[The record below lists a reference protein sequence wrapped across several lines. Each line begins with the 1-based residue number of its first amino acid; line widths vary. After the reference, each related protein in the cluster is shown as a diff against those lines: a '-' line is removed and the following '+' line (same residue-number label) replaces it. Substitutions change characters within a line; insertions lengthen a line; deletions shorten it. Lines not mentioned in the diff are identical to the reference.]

1 MKQVTSISADGVD
14 VLNVGAGTVSL
25 ASVDRIREKSKLL
38 YRENESDADKLLHD
52 MVLLLADEVE
62 RQVLRGL
69 P

>member
-14 VLNVGAGTVSL
+14 VLNVGAGTISL

-62 RQVLRGL
+62 RLVLRGL

>member
-52 MVLLLADEVE
+52 MILLLADEVE